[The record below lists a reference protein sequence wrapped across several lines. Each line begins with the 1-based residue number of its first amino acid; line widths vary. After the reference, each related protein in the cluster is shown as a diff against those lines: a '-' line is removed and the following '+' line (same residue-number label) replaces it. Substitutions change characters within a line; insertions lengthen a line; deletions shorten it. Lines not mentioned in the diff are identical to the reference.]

1 MDFTEK
7 CINENP
13 DLMGRGLFCQG
24 ESLDLF
30 FEHHVLKRNQSVTDH
45 EAAEIQC
52 RDEFFEGY
60 VYPGF
65 CIRKRISFAADI
77 GDVFLAATA
86 FACLKEQV

>member
-30 FEHHVLKRNQSVTDH
+30 FEHHVLERNQSVTDH

-52 RDEFFEGY
+52 
-60 VYPGF
+60 
-65 CIRKRISFAADI
+65 
-77 GDVFLAATA
+77 
-86 FACLKEQV
+86 